1 MESAD
6 TQKILELLTRIE
18 QKVDAIDRRVKEI
31 EADAHRIK
39 DEVKSQYPTTG

>member
-6 TQKILELLTRIE
+6 AQKILAVLTRIE

-31 EADAHRIK
+31 ETDANRIK
-39 DEVKSQYPTTG
+39 DDVKSQYPTT